1 MLNIMNKKKTSRSIQ
16 KKKKKK
22 NSNMFGKKNDALL
35 NFPGEKFK

>member
-1 MLNIMNKKKTSRSIQ
+1 MLNIMNKKKHQ
-16 KKKKKK
+16 EAYKKKK